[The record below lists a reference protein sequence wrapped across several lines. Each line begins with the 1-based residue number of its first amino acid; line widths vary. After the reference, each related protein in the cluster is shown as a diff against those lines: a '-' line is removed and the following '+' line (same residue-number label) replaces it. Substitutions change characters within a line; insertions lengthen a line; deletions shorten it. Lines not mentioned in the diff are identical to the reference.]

1 VLVFYAMTN
10 QKPQKLIPTDT
21 GPGEDVAWGM
31 VSTLVAG
38 PLVWGGIGMLIDSQ
52 VGTTRVFLPLGI
64 VLGFVV
70 SFYIVYVR
78 FGRETEKSLKEK

>member
-1 VLVFYAMTN
+1 MLVFYAMTN

-38 PLVWGGIGMLIDSQ
+38 PLVWGGVGMLIDSL
-52 VGTTRVFLPLGI
+52 VGTTRIFLPLGI

-78 FGRETEKSLKEK
+78 FGRETETIQEEK

>member
-1 VLVFYAMTN
+1 MTN
-10 QKPQKLIPTDT
+10 QKPQKLIPKDT
-21 GPGEDVAWGM
+21 GPSEDVAWGM

-38 PLVWGGIGMLIDSQ
+38 PLVWGGIGMLIDSL
-52 VGTTRVFLPLGI
+52 VGTTRIFLPLGI

-78 FGRETEKSLKEK
+78 FGRETETSLKEK

>member
-1 VLVFYAMTN
+1 MTN

-38 PLVWGGIGMLIDSQ
+38 PLVWGGIGMLIDSL
-52 VGTTRVFLPLGI
+52 VGTTRIFLPLGI
-64 VLGFVV
+64 ALGFVV

-78 FGRETEKSLKEK
+78 FGRETETVQEEK

>member
-1 VLVFYAMTN
+1 MTN

-31 VSTLVAG
+31 VSTLLAG
-38 PLVWGGIGMLIDSQ
+38 PLVWGGVGMLVDAL
-52 VGTTRVFLPLGI
+52 VGTTRIFLPLGI
-64 VLGFVV
+64 VIGSLV

-78 FGRETEKSLKEK
+78 FGRETETSLEEK

>member
-1 VLVFYAMTN
+1 MTN
-10 QKPQKLIPTDT
+10 QKPQKLIPADT

-38 PLVWGGIGMLIDSQ
+38 PLVWGGIGMLIDSL
-52 VGTTRVFLPLGI
+52 VGTTRIFLPLGI

-78 FGRETEKSLKEK
+78 FGREAETIQEEK

>member
-1 VLVFYAMTN
+1 MTN
-10 QKPQKLIPTDT
+10 QKLQKLIPTDT

-38 PLVWGGIGMLIDSQ
+38 PLVWGAIGMLIDSH
-52 VGTTRVFLPLGI
+52 VGTTRIFLPLGI

-78 FGRETEKSLKEK
+78 FGRETETGQEEK

>member
-1 VLVFYAMTN
+1 MTN
-10 QKPQKLIPTDT
+10 QKLQELIPTDT
-21 GPGEDVAWGM
+21 GPGEDVAWGL

-38 PLVWGGIGMLIDSQ
+38 PLVWGAIGMLIDSL
-52 VGTTRVFLPLGI
+52 VGTTRIFLPLGI

-78 FGRETEKSLKEK
+78 FGRETETGQEEK

>member
-1 VLVFYAMTN
+1 MLVFYAMTN

-38 PLVWGGIGMLIDSQ
+38 PLVWGGIGMLIDSL
-52 VGTTRVFLPLGI
+52 VGTTRIFLPLGI

-78 FGRETEKSLKEK
+78 FGLETETNLKEK

>member
-1 VLVFYAMTN
+1 MTN

-38 PLVWGGIGMLIDSQ
+38 PLVWGAIGMLIDSL
-52 VGTTRVFLPLGI
+52 VGTTRIFLPLGI

-78 FGRETEKSLKEK
+78 FGRETETVQEEK

>member
-1 VLVFYAMTN
+1 MTN

-31 VSTLVAG
+31 VSTLVSG
-38 PLVWGGIGMLIDSQ
+38 PLVWGGIGMLIDSL
-52 VGTTRVFLPLGI
+52 VGTTRIFLPLGI

-78 FGRETEKSLKEK
+78 FGRETETIQEEK

>member
-38 PLVWGGIGMLIDSQ
+38 PLVWGGIGMLIDSL
-52 VGTTRVFLPLGI
+52 VGTTRIFLPLGI

-78 FGRETEKSLKEK
+78 FGLETEKNLKEK

>member
-1 VLVFYAMTN
+1 MTN

-38 PLVWGGIGMLIDSQ
+38 PLVWGGIGMLIDSL
-52 VGTTRVFLPLGI
+52 VGTTRIFLPLGI

-70 SFYIVYVR
+70 SFYIIYVR
-78 FGRETEKSLKEK
+78 FGLETEKNLKEK

>member
-38 PLVWGGIGMLIDSQ
+38 PLVWGGIGMLIDSLI
-52 VGTTRVFLPLGI
+52 GTTRIFLPLGI

-70 SFYIVYVR
+70 SFYIVYIR
-78 FGRETEKSLKEK
+78 FGRETETSPKEK

>member
-1 VLVFYAMTN
+1 MLVFYAMTN

-38 PLVWGGIGMLIDSQ
+38 PLVWGGIGMLIDSLI
-52 VGTTRVFLPLGI
+52 GTTRIFLPLGI

-70 SFYIVYVR
+70 SFYIVYIR
-78 FGRETEKSLKEK
+78 FGRETETSPKEK

>member
-1 VLVFYAMTN
+1 MTN

-38 PLVWGGIGMLIDSQ
+38 PRVCGGIGMLIDSL
-52 VGTTRVFLPLGI
+52 VGTTRIFLPLGI

-78 FGRETEKSLKEK
+78 FGRETETIQEEK

>member
-1 VLVFYAMTN
+1 MLVFYAMTN

-38 PLVWGGIGMLIDSQ
+38 PLVWGGIGMLIDSL
-52 VGTTRVFLPLGI
+52 VGTTRIFLPLGI

-78 FGRETEKSLKEK
+78 FGRETETIQEEK

>member
-1 VLVFYAMTN
+1 MTN

-38 PLVWGGIGMLIDSQ
+38 PLVWGGIGMLIDSL
-52 VGTTRVFLPLGI
+52 VGTTRIFLPLGI

-78 FGRETEKSLKEK
+78 FGLETEKNLKEK

>member
-1 VLVFYAMTN
+1 MLVFYAMTN
-10 QKPQKLIPTDT
+10 EKPQKLIPTDT

-38 PLVWGGIGMLIDSQ
+38 PLVWGGIGMLIDSLI
-52 VGTTRVFLPLGI
+52 GTTRIFLPLGI

-78 FGRETEKSLKEK
+78 FGRETDTSLEEK

>member
-1 VLVFYAMTN
+1 MTN
-10 QKPQKLIPTDT
+10 QKLQKLIPTDT

-38 PLVWGGIGMLIDSQ
+38 PLVWGAIGMLIDSL
-52 VGTTRVFLPLGI
+52 VGTTRIFLPLGI

-78 FGRETEKSLKEK
+78 FGRETETGQEEK

>member
-1 VLVFYAMTN
+1 MTN
-10 QKPQKLIPTDT
+10 QKLQKLIPTDT
-21 GPGEDVAWGM
+21 GLGEDVAWGM

-38 PLVWGGIGMLIDSQ
+38 PLVWGAIGMLIDSL
-52 VGTTRVFLPLGI
+52 VGTTRIFLPLGI

-78 FGRETEKSLKEK
+78 FGRETETGQEEK

>member
-1 VLVFYAMTN
+1 MTN

-38 PLVWGGIGMLIDSQ
+38 PLVWGGIGMLIDSLI
-52 VGTTRVFLPLGI
+52 GTTRIFLPLGI

-70 SFYIVYVR
+70 SFYIVYIR
-78 FGRETEKSLKEK
+78 FGRETETSPKEK

>member
-1 VLVFYAMTN
+1 MTN

-38 PLVWGGIGMLIDSQ
+38 PLVWGGIGMLIDSL
-52 VGTTRVFLPLGI
+52 VGTTRIFLPLGI

-70 SFYIVYVR
+70 SFYIVYGRCV
-78 FGRETEKSLKEK
+78 RETETVQEEK

>member
-1 VLVFYAMTN
+1 
-10 QKPQKLIPTDT
+10 
-21 GPGEDVAWGM
+21 M

-38 PLVWGGIGMLIDSQ
+38 PLVWGGIGMLIDSL
-52 VGTTRVFLPLGI
+52 VGTTRIFLPLGI

-78 FGRETEKSLKEK
+78 FGRETETIQEEK

>member
-1 VLVFYAMTN
+1 MTN

-38 PLVWGGIGMLIDSQ
+38 PLVWGAIGMLIDSL
-52 VGTTRVFLPLGI
+52 VGTTRIFLPLGI

-78 FGRETEKSLKEK
+78 FGRETETGQEEK

>member
-1 VLVFYAMTN
+1 MLVFYAMTN

-38 PLVWGGIGMLIDSQ
+38 PLVWGGIGMLIDSL
-52 VGTTRVFLPLGI
+52 VGTTRIFLPLGI

-78 FGRETEKSLKEK
+78 FGLETEKNLKEK

>member
-1 VLVFYAMTN
+1 
-10 QKPQKLIPTDT
+10 
-21 GPGEDVAWGM
+21 M

-38 PLVWGGIGMLIDSQ
+38 PLVWGGGGMLIDSL
-52 VGTTRVFLPLGI
+52 VGTTRIFLPLGI

-78 FGRETEKSLKEK
+78 FGRETETIQEEK